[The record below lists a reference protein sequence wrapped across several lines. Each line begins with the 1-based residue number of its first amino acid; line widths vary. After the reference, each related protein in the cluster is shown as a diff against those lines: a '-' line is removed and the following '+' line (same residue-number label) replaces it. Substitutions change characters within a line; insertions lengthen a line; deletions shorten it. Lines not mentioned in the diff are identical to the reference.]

1 MTELEQQLREKYG
14 SNPSVEF
21 VTDVDGCVG
30 CLAVI
35 VNNVMEVWACP
46 DTRMESGSFNTTL
59 SEAVEA
65 IEARLAA

>member
-1 MTELEQQLREKYG
+1 M
-14 SNPSVEF
+14 EF